1 MFLAAVVQL
10 NCTSDEKA
18 NWESA
23 SGLIER
29 AAGHGAR
36 FVATPENTNYLGPHA
51 EKVRRAEPLDGPTCE
66 RFAGLARGLGIHLLL
81 GSFNEKSDEASRCY
95 NTSVLFS
102 PEGAILAVYR
112 KIHLYDVNVP
122 GGANF
127 AESATCKPGDA
138 VVVAATPLG
147 PIGMTI
153 CYDLR
158 FPELYRKLV
167 DGGAEIITIPSAF
180 TLATGKDHW
189 EPLLRARAIETQ
201 CYGPSRSASTGGC
214 RRGGLPHPVYRS
226 RIRRNSR
233 LPRRGRS
240 PARCNS
246 RLPKE
251 NSRSIDTDSRPF
263 SSYSRPLS
271 LISRL
276 VAPDCRLS
284 SSDSRLSPRGGSS
297 ISRRKSR
304 NPWGKSS
311 IARGTRLPPRNS
323 RLPRA
328 VSRPTFR
335 GSLPP
340 H

>member
-23 SGLIER
+23 RGLIER

-127 AESATCKPGDA
+127 AESATCKPGGE
-138 VVVAATPLG
+138 VVVAETPLG

-189 EPLLRARAIETQ
+189 EPLLRARAVETQ
-201 CYGPSRSASTGGC
+201 CYVLAPAQHGDHDDAGLKASWGHAMIVDPW
-214 RRGGLPHPVYRS
+214 GLPVATASDGPGLAIAEIDLERVAKVRRAIPVGQH
-226 RIRRNSR
+226 RR
-233 LPRRGRS
+233 
-240 PARCNS
+240 
-246 RLPKE
+246 
-251 NSRSIDTDSRPF
+251 
-263 SSYSRPLS
+263 
-271 LISRL
+271 
-276 VAPDCRLS
+276 V
-284 SSDSRLSPRGGSS
+284 
-297 ISRRKSR
+297 
-304 NPWGKSS
+304 
-311 IARGTRLPPRNS
+311 
-323 RLPRA
+323 
-328 VSRPTFR
+328 
-335 GSLPP
+335 
-340 H
+340 